1 VVLADYL
8 FHQNLIQ
15 NFAAGPAAPVGT
27 EHSFRLAVPVP
38 ARAETGEVLNIT
50 YRTVAMRRWK
60 ATNAHPTISL
70 GSMTF
75 LPRCGIDGYVR
86 ALDGWTYF
94 VDDSVRSMQLLNF
107 PMQANGAAMM
117 RRATIRCWEAGTL
130 DLVCTHHDALYL
142 NCREEERDQA
152 IETLVRCMDHA
163 CHDILGDR
171 VRIPVDI
178 NIYDANT
185 GYSDGRGAETLKAI
199 RDLLDECW

>member
-1 VVLADYL
+1 MLADYL

-94 VDDSVRSMQLLNF
+94 VDDSVRSMLGLRLLF
-107 PMQANGAAMM
+107 ICWYLFIAAG
-117 RRATIRCWEAGTL
+117 RHTW
-130 DLVCTHHDALYL
+130 DLVVMLTFGLMPIASLPCHV
-142 NCREEERDQA
+142 RP
-152 IETLVRCMDHA
+152 LVCDCLA
-163 CHDILGDR
+163 GE
-171 VRIPVDI
+171 
-178 NIYDANT
+178 
-185 GYSDGRGAETLKAI
+185 G
-199 RDLLDECW
+199 LLDEMNCTVVV